1 MSHSDHVSVLGT
13 SQLISQTAHL
23 NVESFKPE
31 IRTNLVKGEPGTG
44 KTLLGLELLR
54 RCGRRAY
61 LSSRVSQEVIFD
73 KYPELKTLFRR
84 EESGRKSPRQLVQSS
99 RTFGLQT
106 PTMLES
112 ILGVISKSKE
122 PPVILSVV
130 ERIIIR
136 EVNSAFRLV
145 DKAEGFEEVVARARR
160 VDQ

>member
-1 MSHSDHVSVLGT
+1 MSVLGT

-84 EESGRKSPRQLVQSS
+84 EESRSQKPKAACTEFEDVRLADSDNAGIHPRSYIEIKGTTGDTVRGGKNNHQGSKFSIQACRQGR
-99 RTFGLQT
+99 GL
-106 PTMLES
+106 
-112 ILGVISKSKE
+112 
-122 PPVILSVV
+122 
-130 ERIIIR
+130 
-136 EVNSAFRLV
+136 
-145 DKAEGFEEVVARARR
+145 
-160 VDQ
+160 